1 MTHQILYSPR
11 AHQQLR
17 AIYDW
22 IAGEAGP
29 EIAQRFVLSIY
40 DYCDELAD
48 FPLRGRARDD
58 LTNGMRVIGFR
69 RRAMIAFLVTDDE
82 VEIHGVYYGGS
93 DYEAL
98 ILDSLD

>member
-1 MTHQILYSPR
+1 MTHRVVYSPR
-11 AHQQLR
+11 SHQQLR

-40 DYCDELAD
+40 DYCDDLAD

-58 LTNGMRVIGFR
+58 LTPGMRVIGFR
-69 RRAMIAFLVTDDE
+69 RRAMIAFLVTDDK

-93 DYEAL
+93 DYEAP
-98 ILDSLD
+98 IHDSLD